1 MISSIVP
8 DFNSHN
14 AFKMR
19 SSARVGGAGFLRLV
33 MKLSLKRLSYGMAE
47 RLSTRSCNYLFD
59 PLQGLGRPCLRR
71 RPWRNRNGR
80 HQNPA
85 VTAVHVPMSDSPTK
99 NQL

>member
-8 DFNSHN
+8 DFNAHN

-33 MKLSLKRLSYGMAE
+33 IKPSLKKLSYGMPD
-47 RLSTRSCNYLFD
+47 RLSTRTCNYLADAIIYFD
-59 PLQGLGRPCLRR
+59 PLQGSGGPWLRR

-80 HQNPA
+80 HQNQA
-85 VTAVHVPMSDSPTK
+85 VTAVHVPMSD
-99 NQL
+99 